1 MFCVDLGESFQ
12 THIFLQNSASIQPR
26 TSPVKFARSLADT
39 QLAAQLCAV
48 PGTTT
53 APAKHTFFMS
63 NGNDI
68 DLPCLVLSL
77 LSESEYEV
85 VYSDQ
90 SLMD

>member
-1 MFCVDLGESFQ
+1 MKAHELCFGLVCPC
-12 THIFLQNSASIQPR
+12 SAAGHS
-26 TSPVKFARSLADT
+26 SDE
-39 QLAAQLCAV
+39 LCAV

-68 DLPCLVLSL
+68 DLPCMVVSV

-90 SLMD
+90 SLMN